1 MRIITITAIALL
13 ACCCIAAA
21 AFWTEILPT
30 AETDSAEW
38 VAAEGGKIL
47 RTGDPENL
55 DHFYHKDPIPLLNGE
70 GRPSEHVDDIL
81 EDMRVMTAALGQLI
95 RDAFPDDNPHLQNV
109 MIRSY
114 YLGSGCLFLAELP
127 FHVAGVEAQGA
138 DQPSDEAWD
147 AARRKL
153 GYAARAAITPDRAER
168 LKETLFSALAL
179 AKHIRHFKT
188 DDFIALAAV
197 GASGPPAK
205 SILTARASFNDLSAV
220 QFDSEWTGNP
230 STQGDSAALG
240 RVMDKL
246 LRAKLRNRFGG
257 GPMEVDIRDDGTGI
271 MYSSAPVGEGVLSL
285 YLKGYGALFYTDVH
299 YPVGINDADND
310 PPADLWQESLR
321 ELQSGSQ
328 ADLDMEL
335 QHPMMGR
342 NKLPTDQEAVFL
354 RSQTADA
361 ILEALRYGSRI
372 RGMGPDEPLIV
383 SIRGYD
389 GSNLMFRTLK
399 RDADAYGSGA
409 LDINAFRE
417 KVSVQMDMRP
427 LSWGAVMQSS
437 ALSDDTT
444 RLTIFEDG
452 SMTLDGAA
460 VTMEQLKERLNAA
473 PEKKKKTLI
482 IRSNPKVPHKQI
494 VNAVELANEAG
505 VAKIGFTIE
514 PRKPNVTKG
523 EGK

>member
-1 MRIITITAIALL
+1 MRIIAITAIALL

-21 AFWTEILPT
+21 AFWTEISPT
-30 AETDSAEW
+30 AKTGSVEW
-38 VAAEGGKIL
+38 AAAEGGKIL

-55 DHFYHKDPIPLLNGE
+55 DHFFRKAPIPLLNGE

-95 RDAFPDDNPHLQNV
+95 HDAFPDDNPHIQHV

-114 YLGSGCLFLAELP
+114 YLGSGCVFLADLP
-127 FHVAGVEAQGA
+127 FHVAGVEAQSA

-153 GYAARAAITPDRAER
+153 GYAARAAVPPDRAER
-168 LKETLFSALAL
+168 LKTALQSALAL
-179 AKHIRHFKT
+179 AKNIRHFKT
-188 DDFIALAAV
+188 DDFIAVAAV
-197 GASGPPAK
+197 GRSGPPAK

-240 RVMDKL
+240 RVIDKL
-246 LRAKLRNRFGG
+246 LRVKLRNRFGG
-257 GPMEVDIRDDGTGI
+257 GPMEVRIDGSSTGI
-271 MYSSAPVGEGVLSL
+271 SSIGSPVGEGVLSL

-328 ADLDMEL
+328 TDPGLDMYA
-335 QHPMMGR
+335 MMPHR
-342 NKLPTDQEAVFL
+342 RLPTDQEAVVL
-354 RSQTADA
+354 RGQTADA

-389 GSNLMFRTLK
+389 GSSLVFRALK

-444 RLTIFEDG
+444 RLTISENG

-473 PEKKKKTLI
+473 PENKKKTLI
-482 IRSNPKVPHKQI
+482 IRSNPRVPHKQI

-523 EGK
+523 EEK